1 MTATHD
7 TDWRTLGLLAV
18 CQALLLTNSAS
29 LISMQALV
37 GYQLA
42 STKSLATLGATTYVV
57 GSAIAT
63 MPASLWMEKVGRR
76 AGFMA
81 GALINVLGCGLAVLA
96 LYLGSFALFCAA
108 TAVVGVYNAIGLQY
122 RFAAAE
128 VAAPADRAKAISWVL
143 AGGIVGGV
151 IGPTSMRYA
160 KDALSIPYAGA
171 FVVLALYAI
180 VALAV
185 QWFVRVPPPP
195 HAQRAGRGRPL
206 SEIARQPVFIVA
218 VLSAAL
224 GYGIMNLLM
233 VATPLAMDFCGFGFS
248 SAAIVIQW
256 HVVGMFAPGLFT
268 GSLIK
273 RYGVLA
279 VIGAGIA
286 LMVACVAVALS
297 GTTFAHFVVALAL
310 LGIGWNFMYT
320 GGTALL
326 TESYEPAEK
335 ARVQGVNDFAV
346 FATMGVSSV
355 SSGALVSLAGWEL
368 MNAAALPV
376 LVVVAA
382 GVVWLA
388 RHRRTQ
394 AVAS

>member
-1 MTATHD
+1 MAATHD
-7 TDWRTLGLLAV
+7 TDRRTLVLLAV
-18 CQALLLTNSAS
+18 CQALLLTNGSS
-29 LISMQALV
+29 LIAMQALV

-42 STKSLATLGATTYVV
+42 STKSLATLGATTYVL

-63 MPASLWMEKVGRR
+63 MPASLWMARVGRR
-76 AGFMA
+76 VGFMA
-81 GALINVLGCGLAVLA
+81 GALVNVVGCAVAVLA
-96 LYLGSFALFCAA
+96 LYVASFALFCVA
-108 TAVVGVYNAIGLQY
+108 TAIIGVYNAIGLQY

-128 VAAPADRAKAISWVL
+128 IAAPADRAKAISWVL
-143 AGGIVGGV
+143 AGGIAGGV

-171 FVVLALYAI
+171 FVVLALYAL

-185 QWFVRVPPPP
+185 QSFVRVPPPTL
-195 HAQRAGRGRPL
+195 AERAGGGRPL
-206 SEIARQPVFIVA
+206 SEIARQPVFVVA

-248 SAAIVIQW
+248 AAAIVIQW
-256 HVVGMFAPGLFT
+256 HVIGMFAPGLVT

-273 RYGVLA
+273 RFGVLR
-279 VIGAGIA
+279 VIAAGIVLMA
-286 LMVACVAVALS
+286 LCIAVALS
-297 GTTFAHFVVALAL
+297 GTTFAHFVVALIV

-355 SSGALVSLAGWEL
+355 SSGALVSLAGWER

-376 LVVVAA
+376 LAVVAV
-382 GVVWLA
+382 GVAWLA
-388 RHRRTQ
+388 TKRRAR
-394 AVAS
+394 AVTS